1 MTPEEI
7 DDLVLRVY
15 RRRLNDACPGDA
27 DRMVEKDDDGGK
39 AQRSRSEWYRP
50 MVMAVLL
57 ETGLHAHKPPPNKGR
72 TKK

>member
-1 MTPEEI
+1 MTPAEI
-7 DDLVLRVY
+7 DDLVVRVY

-39 AQRSRSEWYRP
+39 AQRARSDFYRP

-57 ETGLHAHKPPPNKGR
+57 ETGLHAHKPPPNKKG
-72 TKK
+72 TGK